1 MEKFTHIDE
10 KNKVC
15 VVVLKNQW
23 HETIAKG
30 IARCSEDD
38 EFNPEAGLALAN
50 ARAWDKYFD
59 LALKE
64 EARDLKCCEGVIE
77 TWNVAVNRHKK
88 NIETLTEK
96 SAAIKKELEE
106 LLSNL

>member
-15 VVVLKNQW
+15 VVVLKNEW
-23 HETIAKG
+23 RETVAKG
-30 IARCSEDD
+30 IARCSSDD
-38 EFNPEAGLALAN
+38 EFNAEAGLALAN

-77 TWNVAVNRHKK
+77 TWNVALNRHKK
-88 NIETLTEK
+88 NIEILTEK
-96 SAAIKKELEE
+96 STTIKKEIED
-106 LLSNL
+106 LLSKL

>member
-38 EFNPEAGLALAN
+38 EFNQEAGLALAN